1 MNSNFDFSAIDELL
15 ERALKDQTGELSSLI
30 NDLILIGRKAG
41 NSGMTL
47 HEIAS
52 VVTMGYYVSREPEL
66 ESLVQFLLSK
76 TQPPDGYVN

>member
-1 MNSNFDFSAIDELL
+1 MDDKFDFSVMDKVLEKAAKDES
-15 ERALKDQTGELSSLI
+15 GEMAALI

-41 NSGMTL
+41 LVGFNL

-76 TQPPDGYVN
+76 TKPNEFLN

>member
-1 MNSNFDFSAIDELL
+1 MEAPFDFSAMEGLIQK
-15 ERALKDQTGELSSLI
+15 AMKDDTGELSKLI
-30 NDLILIGRKAG
+30 NDLIMDGRKAG
-41 NSGMTL
+41 HTGMSL

-76 TQPPDGYVN
+76 TKPNEFLN

>member
-1 MNSNFDFSAIDELL
+1 MDSTFDFSVMEGLIQ
-15 ERALKDQTGELSSLI
+15 RAMEDDTGEMSKMI
-30 NDLILIGRKAG
+30 NDLIMAGRKG
-41 NSGMTL
+41 GHSGMTL

-76 TQPPDGYVN
+76 TKPNEFLN

>member
-1 MNSNFDFSAIDELL
+1 MDSTFDFSVMEGLIQRAIED
-15 ERALKDQTGELSSLI
+15 DTGEMSKMI
-30 NDLILIGRKAG
+30 NDLIMAGRKG
-41 NSGMTL
+41 GHSGMTL

-76 TQPPDGYVN
+76 TKPNEFLN

>member
-1 MNSNFDFSAIDELL
+1 MDKPFDFSVMDELIQ
-15 ERALKDQTGELSSLI
+15 RAVNDETGKLSILI
-30 NDLILIGRKAG
+30 NDLILAGRKAG
-41 NSGMTL
+41 HDGMSL

-76 TQPPDGYVN
+76 TKPNEFLN

>member
-1 MNSNFDFSAIDELL
+1 MEAPFDFSVMEDLIQKAMKED
-15 ERALKDQTGELSSLI
+15 TGDLSKLI
-30 NDLILIGRKAG
+30 NDLIMAGRKAG
-41 NSGMTL
+41 HSGMTL

-76 TQPPDGYVN
+76 TKPNEFLN

>member
-1 MNSNFDFSAIDELL
+1 MESTFDFSVMEDLIQKAMED
-15 ERALKDQTGELSSLI
+15 DTGEMSKMI
-30 NDLILIGRKAG
+30 NDLIMAGRKAG
-41 NSGMTL
+41 HSGMSL

-76 TQPPDGYVN
+76 TKPNEFLN